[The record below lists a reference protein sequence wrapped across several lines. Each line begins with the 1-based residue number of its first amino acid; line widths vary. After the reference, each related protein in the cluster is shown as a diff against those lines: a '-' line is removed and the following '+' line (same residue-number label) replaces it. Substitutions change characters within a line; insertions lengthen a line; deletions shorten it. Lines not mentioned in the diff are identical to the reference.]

1 MKIDKFNKLKLKLEV
16 FKLEQNYLTLDR
28 ILYYFSFLGNIF
40 LIYFGYFF
48 VKSVTNSIPAL
59 FPFQDMFF
67 TIFVGLFLTGYEL
80 TKRFTLEQFFTTVLQ
95 VKKMTGGIFVAGM
108 ICCFLIAGSFYL
120 SIKGAHRLVDNSET
134 IAVAVDSTITQKQ
147 DSVAKYWNSKIQYQL
162 SQPARTRIDR
172 QRRDSTVN
180 SYEQIKDEK
189 IQQLEAKTQI
199 KANTAID
206 KNTENSTAF
215 LFITIFLELI
225 VLIGVGF
232 DAFYTLGS
240 YEETKK
246 LLQTPKFK
254 QLELNLKLL
263 KLYYQNGKKV
273 VGDQT
278 LSFNKFQSLVQTQKI
293 DASQKDL
300 KAFTVLCQEL
310 DIVKEFRGRKKQF
323 MITYQEAKDLL
334 ENQEVI

>member
-1 MKIDKFNKLKLKLEV
+1 MKIDKFNKLRLKLEV
-16 FKLEQNYLTLDR
+16 FKLEQNYMTLDR

-59 FPFQDMFF
+59 FPFQELFF
-67 TIFVGLFLTGYEL
+67 TIFIALFLTGYEL
-80 TKRFTLEQFFTTVLQ
+80 TKRFTLEQFFTTILQ
-95 VKKMTGGIFVAGM
+95 VKKVTGGVFIAGM
-108 ICCFLIAGSFYL
+108 VCSFLIAGSFYL

-134 IAVAVDSTITQKQ
+134 ITAIVDSTSNQKA
-147 DSVAKYWNSKIQYQL
+147 DSIAKYYDKEILYYRNQSSRTRSEKVYRDSIVNVLQQTKESKIQQAE
-162 SQPARTRIDR
+162 S
-172 QRRDSTVN
+172 
-180 SYEQIKDEK
+180 
-189 IQQLEAKTQI
+189 KTQT
-199 KANTAID
+199 KTSTALE
-206 KNTENSTAF
+206 KNTENATAF

-225 VLIGVGF
+225 VLIGVSF

-263 KLYYQNGKKV
+263 KLYYQNGKKA

-278 LSFNKFQSLVQTQKI
+278 LPFSKFQSLVQTQKI
-293 DASQKDL
+293 DCSQKDL
-300 KAFTVLCQEL
+300 KSFVILCQEL
-310 DIVKEFRGRKKQF
+310 DIIKEFRGRKKEF
-323 MITYQEAKDLL
+323 MLTYQQAKDLL

>member
-16 FKLEQNYLTLDR
+16 FKLEQNYMTLDR

-48 VKSVTNSIPAL
+48 IKSVTNSIPTL
-59 FPFQDMFF
+59 FPFQEMFF
-67 TIFVGLFLTGYEL
+67 TVFIALFLTGYEL
-80 TKRFTLEQFFTTVLQ
+80 TKRFTLEQFFTTLMQ
-95 VKKMTGGIFVAGM
+95 IKRMTGGIFIAGM
-108 ICCFLIAGSFYL
+108 ICSFLIAGSFYL

-134 IAVAVDSTITQKQ
+134 IAIAVDSTTTLKQ
-147 DSVAKYWNSKIQYQL
+147 DSIAKYYDKEITYYRNQPGSKK
-162 SQPARTRIDR
+162 SDR
-172 QRRDSTVN
+172 VYRDSIVN
-180 SYEQIKDEK
+180 ALQQTKDAK
-189 IQQLEAKTQI
+189 IQQLETKTQT
-199 KANTAID
+199 KANTAMD
-206 KNTENSTAF
+206 KNMENSTAF

-254 QLELNLKLL
+254 QLELNLRLL
-263 KLYYQNGKKV
+263 KLYYQNGKKA

-278 LSFNKFQSLVQTQKI
+278 LPFSKFQSLVQTQKI
-293 DASQKDL
+293 DCSQKDL
-300 KAFTVLCQEL
+300 KSFVILCQEL
-310 DIVKEFRGRKKQF
+310 DVIKEFRGRKKEF
-323 MITYQEAKDLL
+323 MLTYQQAKDLL

>member
-67 TIFVGLFLTGYEL
+67 TIFVALFLTGYEL
-80 TKRFTLEQFFTTVLQ
+80 TKRFTLEQFFITILQ

-120 SIKGAHRLVDNSET
+120 SIKGAHRLVDNSEI
-134 IAVAVDSTITQKQ
+134 IATAVDSTTTLKQ
-147 DSVAKYWNSKIQYQL
+147 DSIAKYYDNEILYYRNQS
-162 SQPARTRIDR
+162 ARTRSDKKY
-172 QRRDSTVN
+172 RDSIVN
-180 SYEQIKDEK
+180 VLQQTKDTK
-189 IQQLEAKTQI
+189 IQQIEAKTEA
-199 KANTAID
+199 KTGTALE
-206 KNTENSTAF
+206 KNSENSAAF

>member
-1 MKIDKFNKLKLKLEV
+1 MKLDKYNRLKLKLEV

-28 ILYYFSFLGNIF
+28 VLYYFSFLGNIF

-48 VKSVTNSIPAL
+48 VKSITNTIPPL
-59 FPFQDMFF
+59 FPFQDIFF
-67 TIFVGLFLTGYEL
+67 TIFIALFLTGYEL
-80 TKRFTLEQFFTTVLQ
+80 TKRFTLEQFFTGILQ
-95 VKKMTGGIFVAGM
+95 VRKFTSGIFVGGL
-108 ICCFLIAGSFYL
+108 ICSFLIAGSFYL

-134 IAVAVDSTITQKQ
+134 ISIATDSTTSLKQ
-147 DSVAKYWNSKIQYQL
+147 DSIAKYYDKEIAYYR
-162 SQPARTRIDR
+162 SQPGSRKADRIY
-172 QRRDSTVN
+172 RDSVVN
-180 SYEQIKDEK
+180 SLQQAKEVK
-189 IQQLEAKTQI
+189 IQQLEAKTQT
-199 KANTAID
+199 KANTALD
-206 KNTENSTAF
+206 KNMENSTAF
-215 LFITIFLELI
+215 LFITIFLEMI

-273 VGDQT
+273 VSDQT
-278 LSFNKFQSLVQTQKI
+278 LSFNKFKSLAQNQKI
-293 DASQKDL
+293 DCSQKEL
-300 KAFTVLCQEL
+300 RAFIVLCQEL
-310 DIVKEFRGRKKQF
+310 DVIKEYRGGKKQF

>member
-16 FKLEQNYLTLDR
+16 FRLEQNYFTLDKV
-28 ILYYFSFLGNIF
+28 LYYFSFLGNIF

-48 VKSVTNSIPAL
+48 VKSITNTIPSL
-59 FPFQDMFF
+59 FPFQETFF
-67 TIFVGLFLTGYEL
+67 TIFIALFLTGYEL
-80 TKRFTLEQFFTTVLQ
+80 TKRFTLEQFFTGVLQ
-95 VKKMTGGIFVAGM
+95 IKRLTTGLFIGGM
-108 ICCFLIAGSFYL
+108 ICSFLIAGSFYL
-120 SIKGAHRLVDNSET
+120 SIKGAHRLVDNSENV
-134 IAVAVDSTITQKQ
+134 VAKTDSTIALKQ
-147 DSVAKYWNSKIQYQL
+147 DSIAKYYDTEILYYRNQS
-162 SQPARTRIDR
+162 ARTRSDKKY
-172 QRRDSTVN
+172 RDSIVN
-180 SYEQIKDEK
+180 VLQRTKDEK
-189 IQQLEAKTQI
+189 INQVESRTQTKTSATLE
-199 KANTAID
+199 

-215 LFITIFLELI
+215 FFITIFLEMI

-232 DAFYTLGS
+232 DAFYTIGS
-240 YEETKK
+240 YLETKK

-300 KAFTVLCQEL
+300 KTFIVLCQEL
-310 DIVKEFRGRKKQF
+310 DIIKEFRGKKKEF
-323 MITYQEAKDLL
+323 MMSYQEAKDLL

>member
-1 MKIDKFNKLKLKLEV
+1 MKIDKFNKLRLKLEV
-16 FKLEQNYLTLDR
+16 FKLEQNYMTLDR

-59 FPFQDMFF
+59 FPFQELFF
-67 TIFVGLFLTGYEL
+67 TIFIALFLTGYEL
-80 TKRFTLEQFFTTVLQ
+80 TKRFTLEQFFTTILQ
-95 VKKMTGGIFVAGM
+95 VKKVTGGVFIAGTV
-108 ICCFLIAGSFYL
+108 CSFLIAGSFYL

-134 IAVAVDSTITQKQ
+134 ITAIVDSTSNQKA
-147 DSVAKYWNSKIQYQL
+147 DSIAKYYDKEILYYRNQSSRTRSEKIYRDSIVNVLQQTKESKIQQAE
-162 SQPARTRIDR
+162 S
-172 QRRDSTVN
+172 
-180 SYEQIKDEK
+180 
-189 IQQLEAKTQI
+189 KTQT
-199 KANTAID
+199 KTSTALE
-206 KNTENSTAF
+206 KNTENATAF

-225 VLIGVGF
+225 VLIGVSF

-263 KLYYQNGKKV
+263 KLYYQNGKKA

-278 LSFNKFQSLVQTQKI
+278 LPFSKFQSLVQTQKI
-293 DASQKDL
+293 DCSQKDL
-300 KAFTVLCQEL
+300 KSFVILCQEL
-310 DIVKEFRGRKKQF
+310 DVIKEFRGRKKEF
-323 MITYQEAKDLL
+323 MLTYQQAKDLL

>member
-16 FKLEQNYLTLDR
+16 FKLEQNYMTLDKV
-28 ILYYFSFLGNIF
+28 LYYFSFLGNIF

-48 VKSVTNSIPAL
+48 VKSITNTIPPL
-59 FPFQDMFF
+59 FPFQDIFF

-80 TKRFTLEQFFTTVLQ
+80 TKRFTLEQFFTTTLQ
-95 VKKMTGGIFVAGM
+95 IRRMTGGIFVAGM

-120 SIKGAHRLVDNSET
+120 SIKGAHRLVDTSESV
-134 IAVAVDSTITQKQ
+134 VAKTDSTIALKQ
-147 DSVAKYWNSKIQYQL
+147 DSIAKYYDTEILYYRNQS
-162 SQPARTRIDR
+162 ARTRSDKKY
-172 QRRDSTVN
+172 RDSIVSVLQRT
-180 SYEQIKDEK
+180 KDEK
-189 IQQLEAKTQI
+189 VQQIESRTQTKTSATLE
-199 KANTAID
+199 
-206 KNTENSTAF
+206 KNSENSAAF

-273 VGDQT
+273 VGDPT

-300 KAFTVLCQEL
+300 KTFVVLCQEL
-310 DIVKEFRGRKKQF
+310 DIIKEFRGRKKEF

>member
-16 FKLEQNYLTLDR
+16 FKLEKNYNTLDK

-40 LIYFGYFF
+40 LIYFEYFF
-48 VKSVTNSIPAL
+48 VKTVTNSIPAL
-59 FPFQDMFF
+59 FPFQDIFF
-67 TIFVGLFLTGYEL
+67 TIFIALFLTGYEL
-80 TKRFTLEQFFTTVLQ
+80 TKRFTLEQFFTTVIQ
-95 VKKMTGGIFVAGM
+95 VKRMTGGVFIAGM
-108 ICCFLIAGSFYL
+108 ICSFLIAGSFYL

-134 IAVAVDSTITQKQ
+134 ISIVSDSLTTKKQ
-147 DSVAKYWNSKIQYQL
+147 DSIAKYYDKEIAYYR
-162 SQPARTRIDR
+162 SQPGRKQADRIYK
-172 QRRDSTVN
+172 DSIVN
-180 SYEQIKDEK
+180 ALQQAKDVK
-189 IQQLEAKTQI
+189 IQQLEAKTQT
-199 KANTAID
+199 KANTAMD
-206 KNTENSTAF
+206 KNMENSTAF
-215 LFITIFLELI
+215 LFITIFLEMI

-300 KAFTVLCQEL
+300 KTFIVLCQEL
-310 DIVKEFRGRKKQF
+310 DIVKEFRGRKKEF

>member
-48 VKSVTNSIPAL
+48 VKSITDTIPPL

-80 TKRFTLEQFFTTVLQ
+80 TKRFTLEQFFTTILQ
-95 VKKMTGGIFVAGM
+95 VKRMTGGIFTAGM
-108 ICCFLIAGSFYL
+108 ICSFLIAGSFYL

-134 IAVAVDSTITQKQ
+134 ISIATDSTTTLKQ
-147 DSVAKYWNSKIQYQL
+147 DSVAKYYDKEIAYYR
-162 SQPARTRIDR
+162 SQPGRRKVDRIYK
-172 QRRDSTVN
+172 DSIVN
-180 SYEQIKDEK
+180 ALQQTKDAK
-189 IQQLEAKTQI
+189 VQQLEAKTQT
-199 KANTAID
+199 KADTALD
-206 KNTENSTAF
+206 KNIENSTAF
-215 LFITIFLELI
+215 LFITIFLEMI

-240 YEETKK
+240 FEETKK
-246 LLQTPKFK
+246 LLQTPKFR

-263 KLYYQNGKKV
+263 KLYYQNGKKI

-278 LSFNKFQSLVQTQKI
+278 LSFNKFQSLVQNQKI
-293 DASQKDL
+293 DSSQKDL
-300 KAFTVLCQEL
+300 KSFIVLCQEL
-310 DIVKEFRGRKKQF
+310 DIIKEFRGRKKQF
-323 MITYQEAKDLL
+323 MIPYQEAKDLL

>member
-16 FKLEQNYLTLDR
+16 FKLEQNYMTLDKV
-28 ILYYFSFLGNIF
+28 LYYFSFLGNIF

-48 VKSVTNSIPAL
+48 VKSITSTIPPL
-59 FPFQDMFF
+59 FPFQEVFF

-80 TKRFTLEQFFTTVLQ
+80 TKRFTLEQFFIGVLQ
-95 VKKMTGGIFVAGM
+95 VKRVTTSLFVGGL
-108 ICCFLIAGSFYL
+108 ICSLLIAGSFYL
-120 SIKGAHRLVDNSET
+120 SIKGAHRLVDNSESIT
-134 IAVAVDSTITQKQ
+134 TVVDVNIAQKQ
-147 DSVAKYWNSKIQYQL
+147 DSIAKYYDKEILYYRNQS
-162 SQPARTRIDR
+162 ARTRSDKKY
-172 QRRDSTVN
+172 RDSIVN
-180 SYEQIKDEK
+180 VLQQTKDTK
-189 IQQLEAKTQI
+189 IQQIEVKTEAKTS
-199 KANTAID
+199 TALE
-206 KNTENSTAF
+206 KNSENSAAF

-300 KAFTVLCQEL
+300 KTFTVLCQEL
-310 DIVKEFRGRKKQF
+310 DIVKEFRGRKKEF

>member
-16 FKLEQNYLTLDR
+16 FKLEQNYMTLDKV
-28 ILYYFSFLGNIF
+28 LYYFSFLGNIF

-48 VKSVTNSIPAL
+48 VKSITNTIPSL
-59 FPFQDMFF
+59 FPFQDVFF
-67 TIFVGLFLTGYEL
+67 TVFIALFLTGYEL
-80 TKRFTLEQFFTTVLQ
+80 TKRFTLEQFFTGVLQ
-95 VKKMTGGIFVAGM
+95 LKKLTTGLFVGGM
-108 ICCFLIAGSFYL
+108 ICSFLIAGSFYL
-120 SIKGAHRLVDNSET
+120 SIKGAHRLVDNSESIT
-134 IAVAVDSTITQKQ
+134 TVVDANIAQKQ
-147 DSVAKYWNSKIQYQL
+147 DSIVKYYDKEILYYRNQS
-162 SQPARTRIDR
+162 ARTRSDKKY
-172 QRRDSTVN
+172 RDSIVN
-180 SYEQIKDEK
+180 VLQQTKDAK
-189 IQQLEAKTQI
+189 IQQIESKAQTKTSTVLE
-199 KANTAID
+199 
-206 KNTENSTAF
+206 KNSENSTAF
-215 LFITIFLELI
+215 LFITVFLEMI

-232 DAFYTLGS
+232 DAFYTIGS
-240 YEETKK
+240 YQETKK

-300 KAFTVLCQEL
+300 KTFIVLCQEL
-310 DIVKEFRGRKKQF
+310 DIIKEFRGKKKEF

>member
-1 MKIDKFNKLKLKLEV
+1 MKLDKYNKLKLKLEV

-59 FPFQDMFF
+59 FPFQEVFF
-67 TIFVGLFLTGYEL
+67 TIFVALFLTGYEL
-80 TKRFTLEQFFTTVLQ
+80 TKRFTLEQFFVGILQ
-95 VKKMTGGIFVAGM
+95 VKKLTTSIFVGGM
-108 ICCFLIAGSFYL
+108 ICSLLIAGSFYL

-134 IAVAVDSTITQKQ
+134 IAIAVDSTTTLKQ

-240 YEETKK
+240 FEETKK

-263 KLYYQNGKKV
+263 KLYYQNGKKI

-278 LSFNKFQSLVQTQKI
+278 LSFGKFQSLAQNQKV
-293 DASQKDL
+293 DCSQKEL
-300 KAFTVLCQEL
+300 KSFIVLCQEL
-310 DIVKEFRGRKKQF
+310 DIIKEFRGRKKQF
-323 MITYQEAKDLL
+323 MIPYQEAKDLL

>member
-1 MKIDKFNKLKLKLEV
+1 MKIDKYNKLKLKLEV

-28 ILYYFSFLGNIF
+28 VLYYFSFLGNIF

-48 VKSVTNSIPAL
+48 VKSITNTIPPL

-80 TKRFTLEQFFTTVLQ
+80 TKRFTLEQFFTGLLQ
-95 VKKMTGGIFVAGM
+95 IKKLTTSLFLGGM
-108 ICCFLIAGSFYL
+108 ICSFLIAGSFYL
-120 SIKGAHRLVDNSET
+120 SIKGAHRLVDNSEIISIVT
-134 IAVAVDSTITQKQ
+134 DSTVALKQ
-147 DSVAKYWNSKIQYQL
+147 DSIAKYYDKEIAYYR
-162 SQPARTRIDR
+162 SQPGRRKADRIYK
-172 QRRDSTVN
+172 DSIVN
-180 SYEQIKDEK
+180 ALQQTKDAK
-189 IQQLEAKTQI
+189 VQQLETKIQT
-199 KANTAID
+199 KANTALD
-206 KNTENSTAF
+206 KNIENSTAF
-215 LFITIFLELI
+215 LFITIFLEMI

-246 LLQTPKFK
+246 LLQTPKFR

-263 KLYYQNGKKV
+263 KLYYQNGKKI

-278 LSFNKFQSLVQTQKI
+278 LSFNKFQSLVQNQKI
-293 DASQKDL
+293 DSSQKDL
-300 KAFTVLCQEL
+300 KSFIVLCQEL
-310 DIVKEFRGRKKQF
+310 DIIKEFRGRKKQF
-323 MITYQEAKDLL
+323 MIPYQEAKDLL